1 MVFKCKCRMPGGPYH
16 VNSWQSF
23 LWLPGHVHVTQLD
36 NAPSSVE
43 ADKIPLTDL
52 QEYIMS
58 QYNETEIVDLI
69 KFLGDYK
76 RRLQHE
82 NDIQSSEDKNLIV
95 SGSTRSLR
103 GITSEQFLQYA
114 DRFKNRNLTVDEIK
128 NIMIHTVSPNRDR
141 PDLTPSVIDLWES
154 LPWRHSVFQVT
165 EYDQGQQSW
174 QYIESYAED
183 QKNLPPAL
191 RAYRAFFISFNYGSN
206 FADTE
211 AEEEQVLSMTFKY
224 QGTTADEV
232 RQVFF

>member
-1 MVFKCKCRMPGGPYH
+1 MVFKCKCRMPQGPYY
-16 VNSWQSF
+16 VNPPKS
-23 LWLPGHVHVTQLD
+23 VHVTQLR

-69 KFLGDYK
+69 NFLEDYK

-82 NDIQSSEDKNLIV
+82 NDIQGSEDKNLIV
-95 SGSTRSLR
+95 SASTRILP

-114 DRFKNRNLTVDEIK
+114 DRFKNHNLTVAEIN
-128 NIMIHTVSPNRDR
+128 NIMIHTVSPNRYR
-141 PDLTPSVIDLWES
+141 PDLTPSVIAAWKS

-174 QYIESYAED
+174 QYIESYAQD
-183 QKNLPPAL
+183 QLKLPEEL
-191 RAYRAFFISFNYGSN
+191 RAYRAFSISFYYGSN

-211 AEEEQVLSMTFKY
+211 AEEEQVLWMTFKY
-224 QGTTADEV
+224 QGPTADEV
-232 RQVFF
+232 RHVFF